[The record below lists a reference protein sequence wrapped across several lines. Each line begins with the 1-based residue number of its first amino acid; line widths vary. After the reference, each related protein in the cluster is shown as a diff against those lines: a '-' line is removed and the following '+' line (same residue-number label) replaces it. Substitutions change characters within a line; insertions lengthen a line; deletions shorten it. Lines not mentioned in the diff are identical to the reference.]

1 MQLIAGADRRWLP
14 VAQVRAEDGQG
25 QPLPASLL
33 PLHHGQRLPRQE
45 AGNHHPSII
54 SLLPFLAGR
63 HSMCWSNTAAGSH
76 ILYILYITTK
86 VGV

>member
-45 AGNHHPSII
+45 AGDSIH
-54 SLLPFLAGR
+54 LP
-63 HSMCWSNTAAGSH
+63 WSNTYY
-76 ILYILYITTK
+76 IYIYLLYIHIYMYI
-86 VGV
+86 